1 MEILVE
7 GYLNIPEKFV
17 ETEYG
22 EWSHTMNKIKK
33 VRNLSGIKFKQ
44 GDVLY
49 VVSEGTYSRYV
60 YTK

>member
-17 ETEYG
+17 ETEHG

-33 VRNLSGIKFKQ
+33 VRNLSEFKFKQ

-49 VVSEGTYSRYV
+49 VVNEGTYSRYV